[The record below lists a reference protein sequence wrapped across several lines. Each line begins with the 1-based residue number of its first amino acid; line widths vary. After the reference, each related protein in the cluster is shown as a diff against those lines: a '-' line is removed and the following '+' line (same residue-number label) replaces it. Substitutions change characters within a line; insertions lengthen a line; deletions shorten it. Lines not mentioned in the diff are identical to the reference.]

1 MVLSAGA
8 SQGAFPPSIMEIQKE
23 STTHSEQEG
32 REMDSAIVVAVDAM
46 GGDDA
51 PGVVL
56 DGVAQALEEL
66 SQLNVLL
73 CGPASVVEPFAAE
86 HERCEAVPCTEVIG
100 MGEHPA
106 KAVREKKDSSIVVGC
121 RLVKEGRAAGFFTAG
136 STGAGLAAGTL
147 VIGRIK
153 GVKRPAIATA
163 VPKPGRPLVLCD
175 VGANADCKAAYLVQ
189 FAQMASVYANLV
201 LGVEK
206 PEVGLLNIGSE
217 DTKGSQFAQECFAL
231 LKEQVPNFKG
241 NAEGTSLL
249 TDEFDVVVTDG
260 FTGNVC
266 LKTFEGTA
274 QFLGNQLKQALASA
288 AGNDRSEAAAGASK
302 LVMGGL
308 AQLKKTLDPDAMGG
322 APILGLKGTVLIG
335 HGASNARAIK
345 NGVLATARC
354 VELGVT
360 EVTERAVT
368 LQRAAEER

>member
-1 MVLSAGA
+1 
-8 SQGAFPPSIMEIQKE
+8 
-23 STTHSEQEG
+23 
-32 REMDSAIVVAVDAM
+32 MDSAIVVAVDAM

-56 DGVAQALEEL
+56 DGVAQALEER

-73 CGPASVVEPFAAE
+73 CGPASVVEPFAAQR
-86 HERCEAVPCTEVIG
+86 ERCEAVPCAEVIG

-153 GVKRPAIATA
+153 GVKRPAIATV

-189 FAQMASVYANLV
+189 FAQMASVYASLV
-201 LGVEK
+201 LGVEN

-249 TDEFDVVVTDG
+249 TDQFDVVVTDG

-274 QFLGNQLKQALASA
+274 AFLGGQLKQAIASA
-288 AGNDRSEAAAGASK
+288 AGSGSGQGSSEAAQM
-302 LVMGGL
+302 VMGGL

-354 VELGVT
+354 IELGVT
-360 EVTERAVT
+360 EVTEQAVAR
-368 LQRAAEER
+368 QRAAEEQ

>member
-1 MVLSAGA
+1 
-8 SQGAFPPSIMEIQKE
+8 
-23 STTHSEQEG
+23 
-32 REMDSAIVVAVDAM
+32 MDSAIVVAVDAM

-56 DGVAQALEEL
+56 DGVTQALEEL

-73 CGPASVVEPFAAE
+73 CGPASVVEPFAAAHE
-86 HERCEAVPCTEVIG
+86 HCEAVPCTEVIG

-153 GVKRPAIATA
+153 GVKRPAIAT
-163 VPKPGRPLVLCD
+163 VIPKPGRPLVLCD
-175 VGANADCKAAYLVQ
+175 VGANADCKAPYLVQ

-201 LGVEK
+201 LGVEQ

-217 DTKGSQFAQECFAL
+217 DTKGSAFAQACFAL
-231 LKEQVPNFKG
+231 LREQVPNFKG

-249 TDEFDVVVTDG
+249 TDQFDVVVTDG

-274 QFLGNQLKQALASA
+274 AFLGRQLKQAFATV
-288 AGNDRSEAAAGASK
+288 AGAGHGNAGTSQ
-302 LVMGGL
+302 LALGAV
-308 AQLKKTLDPDAMGG
+308 AQLKKTLDPDALGG

-335 HGASNARAIK
+335 HGASSARAIK
-345 NGVLATARC
+345 NGVLATARSI
-354 VELGVT
+354 ELGVT
-360 EVTERAVT
+360 EVTEQAVAR
-368 LQRAAEER
+368 QRAAEEK

>member
-1 MVLSAGA
+1 
-8 SQGAFPPSIMEIQKE
+8 
-23 STTHSEQEG
+23 
-32 REMDSAIVVAVDAM
+32 MDSAIVVVVDAM

-56 DGVAQALEEL
+56 DGVSQALEEL
-66 SQLNVLL
+66 PELNVLL
-73 CGPASVVEPFAAE
+73 CGPAEVVEPFAAA
-86 HERCEAVPCTEVIG
+86 HDRCEAVACTEVIG

-121 RLVKEGRAAGFFTAG
+121 RLVKEGRASGFFTAG

-175 VGANADCKAAYLVQ
+175 VGANADCKAVYLVQ

-201 LGVEK
+201 LGVEN

-231 LKEQVPNFKG
+231 LRDQVPNFKG

-249 TDEFDVVVTDG
+249 TDDFDVVVADG

-274 QFLGNQLKQALASA
+274 KFLGDQLKRALASVAGSSQGEHA
-288 AGNDRSEAAAGASK
+288 ATVSK
-302 LVMGGL
+302 QVMDGL

-322 APILGLKGTVLIG
+322 APILGLRGTVLIG

-345 NGVLATARC
+345 NGVLTTARC
-354 VELGVT
+354 IRLGVT
-360 EVTERAVT
+360 EVTEQAVAR
-368 LQRAAEER
+368 QRLADEG

>member
-1 MVLSAGA
+1 
-8 SQGAFPPSIMEIQKE
+8 
-23 STTHSEQEG
+23 
-32 REMDSAIVVAVDAM
+32 MDSLITVAVDAM

-51 PGVVL
+51 PQVVL
-56 DGVAQALEEL
+56 DGVAQALQEAP
-66 SQLNVLL
+66 QLTVLL
-73 CGPASVVEPFAAE
+73 CGPEEVVAPFAAA

-100 MGEHPA
+100 MGEYPA

-121 RLVKEGRAAGFFTAG
+121 QLVKDGRAAGFFTAG
-136 STGAGLAAGTL
+136 STGAGLTAGTL

-189 FAQMASVYANLV
+189 FAQMASVYAQLV
-201 LGVEK
+201 LGVEQ

-217 DTKGSQFAQECFAL
+217 DAKGSQFAQECFAL
-231 LKEQVPNFKG
+231 LREHVPNFKG

-249 TDEFDVVVTDG
+249 TDQFDVIVTDG

-274 QFLGNQLKQALASA
+274 SYLFG
-288 AGNDRSEAAAGASK
+288 
-302 LVMGGL
+302 
-308 AQLKKTLDPDAMGG
+308 QLKKALAAAAQAGGTGSGAGLSAGLGQLSKQLDADAMGG

-345 NGVLATARC
+345 NGVLTTARC
-354 VELGVT
+354 IELGVT
-360 EVTERAVT
+360 EVTEQAVA
-368 LQRAAEER
+368 QAAVKE